1 MRPLIR
7 PSASH
12 RLSLP
17 KPHMATMTFLVAMI
31 AIAAGAPTKRALGH
45 QCAAP
50 SSLPSRPFIFLF
62 TALNARPLTMRAI
75 VCDAQGRLQ
84 PVAD

>member
-1 MRPLIR
+1 
-7 PSASH
+7 
-12 RLSLP
+12 
-17 KPHMATMTFLVAMI
+17 MATMTFIVTMI
-31 AIAAGAPTKRALGH
+31 AIAAGAPSTTKRLLGH